1 MQMVDVRDGT
11 MEPVWHKECGDVM
24 NQSAGE
30 VVIVDDDSHL
40 LDSLSMLLSSVG
52 IRVRTYDAA
61 VKALAGII
69 AEPADV
75 VVTDLRMPEMDG
87 LDLLREI
94 HAMDENTP
102 VILIT
107 AYAELD
113 AVLAAVR
120 KRVFDVILKPFD
132 PANFIDVVTRGISY
146 KKVHNYRNAMEKNLA
161 TIVNPSAEALTLE
174 RMFNR
179 EIIQRLTATA
189 ELHDDETKM
198 HLSRIGLYANVIART
213 LGMTEDFISRI
224 TEAGTLH
231 DIGKIGIPDGIL
243 FKEPPLTAAE
253 FDMIKTHTVIGE
265 RILCGSS
272 HPMLQM
278 AATIA
283 RNHHECWDGSGYPNA
298 LRGEAIPLAG
308 RIVMLADQYDALRS
322 KRSYKE
328 AYDHATTYAIITEGD
343 GRTRPEHFDPTILNK
358 FKEIASTFEDIFDQH
373 VEKRPQLWP
382 PSVKSIY

>member
-1 MQMVDVRDGT
+1 
-11 MEPVWHKECGDVM
+11 M
-24 NQSAGE
+24 NQSAGN
-30 VVIVDDDSHL
+30 VVVVDDDSHL

-61 VKALAGII
+61 GKALAGII

-75 VVTDLRMPEMDG
+75 VVTDLRMPDMDG
-87 LDLLREI
+87 IDLLREI
-94 HAMDENTP
+94 HAIDENTP

-113 AVLAAVR
+113 AVLSAVR

-132 PANFIDVVTRGISY
+132 PAEFIEAVTKGISY
-146 KKVHNYRNAMEKNLA
+146 KKVLNCRNSPEVNVA
-161 TIVNPSAEALTLE
+161 TEENRSAGDSNIE
-174 RMFNR
+174 RLLNR

-198 HLSRIGLYANVIART
+198 HISRIGLYANVIARA
-213 LGMTEDFISRI
+213 LGMPDDFIARI

-231 DIGKIGIPDGIL
+231 DIGKIGIPDAIL
-243 FKEPPLTAAE
+243 YKEPPLTAAE
-253 FDMIKTHTVIGE
+253 FAMIKTHTVIGE

-278 AATIA
+278 AAAIA

-298 LRGEAIPLAG
+298 LSGEAIPLAG

-322 KRSYKE
+322 KRVYKE
-328 AYDHATTYAIITEGD
+328 AYDHATAYAIITEGD
-343 GRTRPEHFDPTILNK
+343 GRTRPEHFDPGILK
-358 FKEIASTFEDIFDQH
+358 EFKGAAPVFAEIFDKH
-373 VEKRPQLWP
+373 VDERPVVRTP
-382 PSVKSIY
+382 FMKFIC

>member
-1 MQMVDVRDGT
+1 
-11 MEPVWHKECGDVM
+11 M

-30 VVIVDDDSHL
+30 VVVVDDDSHL
-40 LDSLSMLLSSVG
+40 LDSLTMLLSSVG
-52 IRVRTYDAA
+52 IRVRSYGTAG
-61 VKALAGII
+61 KALAGII
-69 AEPADV
+69 AEPPDV

-94 HAMDENTP
+94 HAFDEDTP

-146 KKVHNYRNAMEKNLA
+146 KRVHNYRNALEKNLV
-161 TIVNPSAEALTLE
+161 THVNPSSDALTIE
-174 RMFNR
+174 RLFNR

-189 ELHDDETKM
+189 ELHDDETKT
-198 HLSRIGLYANVIART
+198 HLSRIGLYANVISRA
-213 LGMTEDFISRI
+213 LGMTEDFVSMI
-224 TEAGTLH
+224 TEAGALH

-243 FKEPPLTAAE
+243 FKEPPLSAAE
-253 FDMIKTHTVIGE
+253 FAMIKTHTVIGE
-265 RILCGSS
+265 RILCGST

-298 LRGEAIPLAG
+298 LSGEAIPLAG

-328 AYDHATTYAIITEGD
+328 AYDHATAYAIITEGD
-343 GRTRPEHFDPTILNK
+343 GRTRPEHFDPRIFNK
-358 FKEIASTFEDIFDQH
+358 FKEMASVFEDIFDSH
-373 VEKRPQLWP
+373 VEERPLVR
-382 PSVKSIY
+382 PSSVGSTC